1 VIYLKERKDMQRGP
15 HLAFNCVLCEKPVT
29 FSVWEVHDS
38 SYPIICNHC
47 QKKYLF
53 SADMLKQLKQFEA
66 LCLQI
71 QQSEEILG
79 STHVAIDI
87 GPYNVKVPYRLL
99 LTRLSSVMNLS
110 IGDKKLEIA
119 FRTEPLIDCKNS

>member
-1 VIYLKERKDMQRGP
+1 MQRGP
-15 HLAFNCVLCEKPVT
+15 HLAFSCVSCEKPVT
-29 FSVWEVHDS
+29 FSVWGVSETT
-38 SYPIICNHC
+38 YPLICSHC

-53 SADMLKQLKQFEA
+53 SNEMLKQLKQFEA

-87 GPYNVKVPYRLL
+87 GSHSVKVPYRLL
-99 LTRLSSVMNLS
+99 LTRLSSVMNLK
-110 IGDKKLEIA
+110 IGEKKLEIA
-119 FRTEPLIDCKNS
+119 FRTEPLIDCKLP

>member
-1 VIYLKERKDMQRGP
+1 MQRGP
-15 HLAFNCVLCEKPVT
+15 HLAFNCVSCEKPVT
-29 FSVWEVHDS
+29 FSVWGVSDS
-38 SYPIICNHC
+38 TYPISCCNC
-47 QKKYLF
+47 QKRYLF
-53 SADMLKQLKQFEA
+53 SAEMLRQLKQFEA

-79 STHVAIDI
+79 HTQVAIDI

-99 LTRLSSVMNLS
+99 LTRLSSIMNLS

-119 FRTEPLIDCKNS
+119 FRTEPLSDCKTT